1 MKVSIL
7 LAGLMLSASLNVF
20 AADAKLLKVEEK
32 VEINA
37 PAQKVWAA
45 VNNFG
50 DLGAW
55 HPAVAKTEIKS
66 GTNNQPGAVR
76 ELTLK
81 DGGKITEKLRR
92 YNDKKM
98 MYEYAI
104 LEGVLPVSH
113 YVSDVIVKSEG
124 DAKTV
129 VTWKGSFKRKD
140 LSAAPAA
147 GQDDDSAVKTITGV
161 YRGGLDN
168 LKKITENQP

>member
-1 MKVSIL
+1 MKVSLL
-7 LAGLMLSASLNVF
+7 LAGLMMSASFGVF
-20 AADAKLLKVEEK
+20 AADAKVLKVEEK
-32 VEINA
+32 IEINA
-37 PAQKVWAA
+37 PAQKVWSA

-66 GTNNQPGAVR
+66 GTNNRPGAVR

-98 MYEYAI
+98 MYEYTI
-104 LEGVLPVSH
+104 LDGVLPVNH
-113 YVSDVIVKSEG
+113 YVSDLAVQPEG
-124 DAKTV
+124 EAKTL

-168 LKKITENQP
+168 LKKITEK